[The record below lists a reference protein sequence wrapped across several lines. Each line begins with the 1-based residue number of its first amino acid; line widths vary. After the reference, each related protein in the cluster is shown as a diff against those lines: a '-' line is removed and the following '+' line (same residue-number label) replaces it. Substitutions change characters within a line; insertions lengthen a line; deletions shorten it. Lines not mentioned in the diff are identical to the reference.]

1 MNSDSIILFIVFLYL
16 VVLLVIGY
24 YSSLKTK
31 SREDFFLAGRSL
43 GSWVTAISSTASSE
57 SGWVVLGFV
66 GMAYKEGVTALWT
79 AVGCLFGYFINLYL
93 LAPRL
98 REKTKNLNSLTLPDY
113 ISDRFE
119 DKNNILRAVASL
131 IILFSLLGYLAAQMT
146 AVGKAMN
153 AILPVDYTTGVILG
167 GVVILIYTLAG
178 GFRAVSYTDFIQGII
193 MVFAL
198 VVMPILVLGKAG
210 GYSQMIWHLQNID
223 PALVSV
229 TGNRHGFALFGFIIG
244 LLGIGLGYP
253 GQPHVITRYMAAES
267 DEKIRQSQIIAM
279 VWGTLVFYGAG
290 FLGLS
295 GRIIMPSIEDPEK
308 LFPAVSKSLLHPV
321 LAGIMLSAILSAIMS
336 TVSSQLLV
344 ASSSLSRDIFDKS
357 LNAIKTEKRALLLG
371 RISIFVLGVFSI
383 WVALTD
389 VRVVFW
395 FVLFAWSGLGA
406 SFGPIVLY
414 SLWTNYITKWG
425 AFSSMIIGFLTTVYW
440 KLSGFSD
447 KFVYELVP
455 AFIFASFSAF
465 LFSFIEK
472 LIKKEDLWK

>member
-1 MNSDSIILFIVFLYL
+1 MNGDSVILFIVFLYL
-16 VVLLVIGY
+16 IVLLIIGY

-43 GSWVTAISSTASSE
+43 GSWVTAISSTATSE

-93 LAPRL
+93 LAPKL

-119 DKNNILRAVASL
+119 DKNNILRIVASL
-131 IILFSLLGYLAAQMT
+131 IILFSLLGYLSAQMT
-146 AVGKAMN
+146 AVGKALN
-153 AILPVDYTTGVILG
+153 AILLVDYRWGVVLG
-167 GVVILIYTLAG
+167 GLVILIYTLSG

-198 VVMPILVLGKAG
+198 VIMPVLVVAKVG
-210 GYSQMIWHLQNID
+210 GYSQMISYLQNID

-229 TGNRHGFALFGFIIG
+229 TGSRSGYTLFGFIIG
-244 LLGIGLGYP
+244 LFGIGLGYP

-290 FLGLS
+290 FLGIA
-295 GRIIMPSIEDPEK
+295 GRIIMPSIEDPEQ
-308 LFPAVSKSLLHPV
+308 LFPVLSKSFLHPV
-321 LAGIMLSAILSAIMS
+321 FAGIMLSAILSAIMS

-344 ASSSLSRDIFDKS
+344 ASSSLSRDIFDRS
-357 LNAIKTEKRALLLG
+357 LKVFKTEKCALLIG
-371 RISIFVLGVFSI
+371 RISILVLAILSI
-383 WVALTD
+383 LFALTD
-389 VRVVFW
+389 VRIVFW

-406 SFGPIVLY
+406 SFGPLVLF

-425 AFSSMIIGFLTTVYW
+425 AFASMIA
-440 KLSGFSD
+440 GFSVTIFW
-447 KFVYELVP
+447 KSSGLSETIVYELVP
-455 AFIFASFSAF
+455 AFILASFSLF
-465 LFSFIEK
+465 FFSFIEK
-472 LIKKEDLWK
+472 MVRKEDLWK